1 MTGKIKVEIQCQEV
15 VKYNQYVEMTQEQ
28 FDSLNERLS
37 SKDRKV
43 RERAEEE
50 VFDWIDRKDVYDS
63 DDFEIDTFEIMD
75 E

>member
-1 MTGKIKVEIQCQEV
+1 MAEKIRVEIQCQEV

-28 FDSLNERLS
+28 FDSLDARLS
-37 SKDRKV
+37 SKNRKE

-50 VFDWIDRKDVYDS
+50 VFDWIDRRDVYDL
-63 DDFEIDTFEIMD
+63 DDIEIDTFEIMD

>member
-15 VKYNQYVEMTQEQ
+15 VKYNQYVYMTQEQ
-28 FDSLNERLS
+28 FDSLDERLS

-63 DDFEIDTFEIMD
+63 DDLEIDTFEIMD

>member
-1 MTGKIKVEIQCQEV
+1 MAGKITVQIQCQEV
-15 VKYNQYVEMTQEQ
+15 VKYNQEVEMTQEQ
-28 FDSLNERLS
+28 FDSLDARLS

-63 DDFEIDTFEIMD
+63 DDIEIDTFEIMD